1 MFKDK
6 EVLVTGGTGL
16 VGRELVELL
25 FKEGAKVTS
34 VSMDE
39 NNFRPE
45 WNVTHLKL
53 DLRDFKNCV
62 DVCKNKQYIF
72 HIAGIKGSPVLTHS
86 KQYTFFTNFLQLNT
100 NMIAAMYDSEMENG
114 VYTSTVGTY
123 GPSEVFFED
132 KLWDQNPSENDWF
145 AGWAKRMGEVQ
156 VDAYLKQ
163 YKEQRISVI
172 KPVNIYGKYD
182 NFDLRTSTLVPS
194 LTRKVAEAKEE
205 VEVWGDGS
213 AERDIIHARDVARA
227 AIHVVENKLYSSY
240 NVGRGTGVSIKT
252 LIETLIKVSG
262 KNLAIK
268 YDPTKPKGDSTRTA
282 NIDKITGTGFKP
294 LVSLEEGLAETLDWY
309 RTGHTLFSKDTGALI
324 GRYDPFLT
332 PDYSNKINE
341 LS

>member
-1 MFKDK
+1 MFKGT

-25 FKEGAKVTS
+25 AAEGARVMS

-39 NNFRPE
+39 NNLNPQ
-45 WNVTHLKL
+45 WGATHLKL
-53 DLRDFKNCV
+53 DLRNFENCLMA
-62 DVCKNKQYIF
+62 CKNKQYIF
-72 HIAGIKGSPVLTHS
+72 HIAGIKGSPVLTQS

-123 GPSEVFFED
+123 GPSEIFYED
-132 KLWDQNPSENDWF
+132 KLWDQNPSPNDWF

-156 VDAYLKQ
+156 VDAYLRQ
-163 YKEQRISVI
+163 YNEQKISII

-194 LTRKVAEAKEE
+194 LTRKVEEADTE

-227 AIHVVENKLYSSY
+227 AIHVVKNKLYSSY
-240 NVGRGTGVSIKT
+240 NVGCGTGVSIKS

-262 KNLAIK
+262 KNLNIK
-268 YDPTKPKGDSTRTA
+268 YDPTKPKGDSKRTA
-282 NIDKITGTGFKP
+282 NVDKITNTGFSP
-294 LVSLEEGLAETLDWY
+294 SVSLEEGLAETLKWY
-309 RTGHTLFSKDTGALI
+309 KQHKPTN
-324 GRYDPFLT
+324 GRYDAFLT
-332 PDYSNKINE
+332 PDYSNKI
-341 LS
+341 

>member
-1 MFKDK
+1 MFKDT

-25 FKEGAKVTS
+25 CNEGAKVTS

-39 NNFRPE
+39 DNLDPR
-45 WNVTHLKL
+45 WGATHIKL
-53 DLRDFKNCV
+53 DLRNFENCTT
-62 DVCKNKQYIF
+62 VCKNKQYIF
-72 HIAGIKGSPVLTHS
+72 HIAGIKGSPILTKS
-86 KQYTFFTNFLQLNT
+86 KQYTFFTNFIQLNT

-123 GPSEVFFED
+123 GPSEVFYED
-132 KLWDQNPSENDWF
+132 KLWEKNPSPNDWF

-156 VDAYLKQ
+156 VDAYLQQ
-163 YKEQRISVI
+163 YNTQRISVI

-194 LTRKVAEAKEE
+194 LTRKVAEAQTE

-227 AIHVVENKLYSSY
+227 AMHVVKNKLYSSF
-240 NVGRGTGVSIKT
+240 NVGCGTGVSIKS

-262 KNLAIK
+262 KDLTIK

-282 NIDKITGTGFKP
+282 NVDKITKTGFKP
-294 LVSLEEGLAETLDWY
+294 LTSLEKGLAETLDWY
-309 RTGHTLFSKDTGALI
+309 STSHQLFKGEGGSLN

-332 PDYSNKINE
+332 ADYSNKI
-341 LS
+341 